1 MNFQDRYD
9 ELENIV
15 NTLDNLADE
24 TKDKYYRDMINEL
37 KYEAQNELDEVE
49 DKLYQQEKEEQ
60 RELEIGFDK
69 ERL

>member
-1 MNFQDRYD
+1 MNYQDKYD
-9 ELENIV
+9 ELYNIV
-15 NTLDNLADE
+15 STLDCLVDE

-49 DKLYQQEKEEQ
+49 NKLYQQEKEEQ

>member
-1 MNFQDRYD
+1 MNYQDRYD

-49 DKLYQQEKEEQ
+49 DKLYQQKKEEQ

>member
-1 MNFQDRYD
+1 MNYQDRYD

-15 NTLDNLADE
+15 NTLSYLADE